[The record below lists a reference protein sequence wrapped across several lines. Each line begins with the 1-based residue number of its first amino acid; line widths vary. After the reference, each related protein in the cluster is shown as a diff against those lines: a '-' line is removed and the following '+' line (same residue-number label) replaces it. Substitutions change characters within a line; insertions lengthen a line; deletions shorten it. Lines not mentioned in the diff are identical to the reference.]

1 MHQYSEITLNG
12 LGEDD
17 NIRFHSIEG
26 AQVSRDKTTDSF
38 NGMNLSS
45 CLCGISPVDPTSQ
58 LYTDIPSM

>member
-1 MHQYSEITLNG
+1 MIALNG

-26 AQVSRDKTTDSF
+26 AQEPRDENNYFIQKNESWVAARVV
-38 NGMNLSS
+38 
-45 CLCGISPVDPTSQ
+45 ISPVDPTSQ